1 MSKRGMRNIDF
12 LVNIEN
18 LQVNLA
24 KESYLAKT
32 AAKKKKVLKAFVSC
46 ENIKKMIFEH
56 DGAAYDI
63 VETLVPIMV
72 PNKYDEAGEE
82 VEQSMKP
89 LIDYTC
95 DGLLRWTYILGKN
108 GRYDLDEV
116 KVELEKIKKAI

>member
-32 AAKKKKVLKAFVSC
+32 DERKEEVLEAFVSC

-56 DGAAYDI
+56 DNAPYDI

-72 PNKYDEAGEE
+72 PAKYNEAGEE

-95 DGLLRWTYILGKN
+95 NGLLKWTYILGKN
-108 GRYDLDEV
+108 GRYELDEV